1 LRNME
6 SLQKVKD
13 GGSNIG
19 QIYNKLNGKAFTSH
33 KDVAMTIPLL
43 LDLIMPI
50 DGRSL
55 SVQT

>member
-1 LRNME
+1 ME

>member
-1 LRNME
+1 M
-6 SLQKVKD
+6 
-13 GGSNIG
+13 I
-19 QIYNKLNGKAFTSH
+19 NGKALTKH
-33 KDVAMTIPLL
+33 KDVAMTIPLR